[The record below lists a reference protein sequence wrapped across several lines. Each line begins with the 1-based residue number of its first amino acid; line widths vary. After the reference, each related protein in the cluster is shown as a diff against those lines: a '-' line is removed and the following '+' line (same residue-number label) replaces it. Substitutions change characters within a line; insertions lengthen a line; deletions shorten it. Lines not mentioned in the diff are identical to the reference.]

1 MWLAETKLLLACS
14 SMLSLVGMQLHE
26 ASSASHPV
34 WKKLN
39 VLRDAPTGS
48 LLGAAPLW
56 LLMVEP
62 GIERGVDDAVLWGV
76 REPADDDGLAGVPC
90 LALCLGVA
98 IGAAA
103 AALLPAADAGAA
115 GFLS

>member
-1 MWLAETKLLLACS
+1 
-14 SMLSLVGMQLHE
+14 MQHQE
-26 ASSASHPV
+26 ASSAAHPV

-39 VLRDAPTGS
+39 VLRDAPAGS
-48 LLGAAPLW
+48 LPGAAPLW

-62 GIERGVDDAVLWGV
+62 AIERGVDDAVLWGV
-76 REPADDDGLAGVPC
+76 REPAEEDGLGGVPC

-103 AALLPAADAGAA
+103 AVPLPAADAGAT